1 MRKLQTYCKTL
12 YMTKEYNIRY
22 VINNKY
28 KHLMEKKN
36 TNRRMNNDK
45 LLEERSIRTLSIERL

>member
-1 MRKLQTYCKTL
+1 
-12 YMTKEYNIRY
+12 MTKEYNIRY